1 MQDMRR
7 NKGRGKVIWGDE
19 EGESGRAGQSAKGEK
34 EILPPSPPPQSPLHK
49 KKRPAEAPAFSV
61 SSLSFCS
68 VAGSLSGEGEAKYGI
83 VQRLVLTLFLSIL
96 CRM

>member
-7 NKGRGKVIWGDE
+7 NRGRGKVIWGDE
-19 EGESGRAGQSAKGEK
+19 EGKSERAGQSAKGEK
-34 EILPPSPPPQSPLHK
+34 EILPPSPPPQSALH
-49 KKRPAEAPAFSV
+49 KKRPAEAPAFSF

-68 VAGSLSGEGEAKYGI
+68 VAGSLSGEGEAKCGI
-83 VQRLVLTLFLSIL
+83 VQRLFLTLFLSIL